1 MIVIKLYNKIDFM
14 KFLFDLGGVFFDW
27 DPNHFFRDIF
37 DSEEERKYFLTEVC
51 NDEWNIQQDA
61 GRTIEEAEFE
71 LIPKFPHYEKEI
83 KMYYKNHRK
92 MIRGIFK
99 TSIKILE
106 KLRDQNYECYVLSNW
121 SAETFAGMTDD
132 YPFLK
137 LFNGLLISGEDKLMK
152 PDAAIYELAINRF
165 NLTPQKTVFIDDKLE
180 NIEAAKKLN
189 FKTIHLVDPNK
200 IELEIENFLIL

>member
-1 MIVIKLYNKIDFM
+1 M

-37 DSEEERKYFLTEVC
+37 NSEEERKYFLTEVC

-106 KLRDQNYECYVLSNW
+106 KLKDNYECYVLSNW
-121 SAETFAGMTDD
+121 SAETFIGMVDD

-137 LFNGLLISGEDKLMK
+137 LFDELLISGEDRLTK
-152 PDAAIYELAINRF
+152 PDAAIYELAITRF
-165 NLTPQKTVFIDDKLE
+165 NLTPQETVFIDDKLE

-189 FKTIHLVDPNK
+189 FKTIHLVDPNI
-200 IELEIENFLIL
+200 IELEIEKFLVL